1 MTLFELFSII
11 LMGIIVLIGIGVI
24 LGFILVGVIII
35 NYFRWRHQ
43 EKRQPESGGRMGKRK
58 YYFPPKTEKKPITI
72 SDDVKEELKKL
83 ADKYADDA
91 IKERQTEDLDNY
103 IAFTLEAL
111 RRLGWTGKVRLNR
124 FLSVLTTVSEE
135 ATNADDSP
143 AYANQIKERFKK
155 IGVKAFTKNDD
166 ATPQLEDHVERNDDK

>member
-1 MTLFELFSII
+1 
-11 LMGIIVLIGIGVI
+11 
-24 LGFILVGVIII
+24 
-35 NYFRWRHQ
+35 
-43 EKRQPESGGRMGKRK
+43 MGKRK
-58 YYFPPKTEKKPITI
+58 YYFPPKAEKKPITI

-135 ATNADDSP
+135 ATNADLLKTFL
-143 AYANQIKERFKK
+143 YLVRVCRWVV
-155 IGVKAFTKNDD
+155 GVKAFTKNDD

>member
-1 MTLFELFSII
+1 
-11 LMGIIVLIGIGVI
+11 
-24 LGFILVGVIII
+24 
-35 NYFRWRHQ
+35 
-43 EKRQPESGGRMGKRK
+43 MGKRK
-58 YYFPPKTEKKPITI
+58 YYFPPKAEKKPITI
-72 SDDVKEELKKL
+72 SDDVKEEF
-83 ADKYADDA
+83 
-91 IKERQTEDLDNY
+91 LDNY

-135 ATNADDSP
+135 AANADNPP